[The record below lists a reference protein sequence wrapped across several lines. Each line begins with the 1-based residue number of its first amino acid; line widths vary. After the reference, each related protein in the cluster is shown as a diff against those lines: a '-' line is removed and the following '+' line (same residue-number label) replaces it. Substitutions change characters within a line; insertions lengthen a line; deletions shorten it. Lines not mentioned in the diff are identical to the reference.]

1 VWTAVSSGERE
12 VDTSGNE
19 NQSTYWLNGCDR
31 GAGGAGDGC
40 QGPDRLMLGWWSCL
54 PGMQGEERGRETV
67 GVQFGATQS
76 PQCLVMAKSRCG
88 TGNSIYDR
96 ERRGVSG
103 LEI

>member
-1 VWTAVSSGERE
+1 MWTAVSSGERE

-19 NQSTYWLNGCDR
+19 NQSTYWLNGYDR